1 MGLVLNGVSN
11 LPSVTVIFVLGTLGV
26 SGLRFN
32 VPEKVP
38 AMRAAL
44 RLVTLTLAVRVV
56 YRAS

>member
-1 MGLVLNGVSN
+1 
-11 LPSVTVIFVLGTLGV
+11 VTVIFVLGTLGV

-32 VPEKVP
+32 APEKVP

-56 YRAS
+56 YRASWVLSSSMVT